1 MISAL
6 IEARSCERFVVLAE
20 CCADKTLAKLYRGLY
35 ASEAGHYEQFIGL
48 ARQLPGIRG
57 VKTRWHEMLDAE
69 AEIIA
74 SQPPGPAMHSGMK

>member
-6 IEARSCERFVVLAE
+6 LDSRSCERFVILAKRCE
-20 CCADKTLAKLYRGLY
+20 DKTLAKLYSGLF
-35 ASEAGHYEQFIGL
+35 ASEAGHYQQFIGL

-69 AEIIA
+69 AEIIV
-74 SQPPGPAMHSGMK
+74 SQPPGPTMHSGME